1 MRGFI
6 EFIKTQ
12 GVVGLAVGFI
22 LSTQVSQLVSSI
34 VNDLINPFLGLFIGT
49 EGNLDKAYF
58 MIGKSQF
65 MWGNF
70 VNTVINFS
78 IIAFLLY
85 FLVRALRLDKHLSSD
100 ILPS

>member
-1 MRGFI
+1 MKGFI

-22 LSTQVSQLVSSI
+22 FSTQISQLVNAI
-34 VNDLINPFLGLFIGT
+34 VNDLINPLLGLFIGA

-58 MIGKSQF
+58 VIGKSQF
-65 MWGNF
+65 MWGNL
-70 VNTVINFS
+70 VNTLINFL

-85 FLVRALRLDKHLSSD
+85 FLIRVLRLDKHLSAD
-100 ILPS
+100 EKG

>member
-12 GVVGLAVGFI
+12 GIVGLAVGFI
-22 LSTQVSQLVSSI
+22 LSTQISQLVNSI
-34 VNDLINPFLGLFIGT
+34 VDDLINPLVGLFVGA
-49 EGNLDKAYF
+49 EDNLDKVYF

-70 VNTVINFS
+70 VKTLINFL

-85 FLVRALRLDKHLSSD
+85 FLIRALRLDKHLSSD
-100 ILPS
+100 KKE